1 MATDGP
7 TTPNDPSA
15 DPCTGCGGNCSGET
29 PEECRGP
36 APLPWLDP
44 HRCMF
49 FYEGRVFA
57 ADRFDDRLRRVE
69 LRVIYQHCLRLLGR
83 VQGGLLYTTTLLP
96 GETVDVYEYDRFRRV
111 RSEEERVS
119 VHSSFRQTVSALSQ
133 TRRFADASAY
143 VQTVTDVRTQ
153 TDRSI
158 SVGGGLA
165 GFFGGPSGSA
175 SVSTDVETTVASGAS
190 LHTVTDS
197 FTQNA
202 ITSAQATDAE
212 RSVVVSRFEDAE
224 HQQATRRTLRNDN
237 ECYAVTYFVRGVSEA
252 YEVTTRVLSI
262 EWRVGETPWRD
273 IADQDGPG
281 TGDPRG
287 AQGHPRGSPEARRVA
302 EGRAPDHA
310 AHRRHA
316 LRGRARALL
325 VVRADARG
333 GPCGST
339 SSRSACA
346 RAARAWRPS
355 CSNSSSNGAAR
366 PPTAWRSSSRR
377 GRSPPCPRRSRRT
390 STEEDGAV
398 ASGVVEKLRQS

>member
-7 TTPNDPSA
+7 TPIDPT
-15 DPCTGCGGNCSGET
+15 PCTGCGGNCSGET

-57 ADRFDDRLRRVE
+57 ADRFNDRLRRVE
-69 LRVIYQHCLRLLGR
+69 IRVIYQHCLRLLGR

-96 GETVDVYEYDRFRRV
+96 GETIDVYEYDRFRRV

-119 VHSSFRQTVSALSQ
+119 VHSSFRQTLSALSQ
-133 TRRFADASAY
+133 TRRFADASSY

-165 GFFGGPSGSA
+165 GFFGGPSGST
-175 SVSTDVETTVASGAS
+175 SVSTDVETTVATGAA

-202 ITSAQATDAE
+202 ITSAQSTDAE

-237 ECYAVTYFVRGVSEA
+237 ECYAVTYYVRGVSEA

-262 EWRVGETPWRD
+262 EWRIGDTPWRD
-273 IADQDGPG
+273 IADQDNLAPEIREALKAIVEGLPKPG
-281 TGDPRG
+281 ESLRDDRQITLPTDGTLYEAELAHCSSCEPMREE
-287 AQGHPRGSPEARRVA
+287 AMRIRLEQERLQARRACLEA
-302 EGRAPDHA
+302 ELLELELE
-310 AHRRHA
+310 RR
-316 LRGRARALL
+316 
-325 VVRADARG
+325 
-333 GPCGST
+333 
-339 SSRSACA
+339 
-346 RAARAWRPS
+346 RAAADGVALELGTWPI
-355 CSNSSSNGAAR
+355 AAL
-366 PPTAWRSSSRR
+366 PAPAS
-377 GRSPPCPRRSRRT
+377 
-390 STEEDGAV
+390 EEQ
-398 ASGVVEKLRQS
+398 EH

>member
-7 TTPNDPSA
+7 ATKNDDPTA
-15 DPCTGCGGNCSGET
+15 EPCTGCGGNCAGET

-57 ADRFDDRLRRVE
+57 ADRFNDRLRRVE
-69 LRVIYQHCLRLLGR
+69 IRVVYQHCLRLLGR

-96 GETVDVYEYDRFRRV
+96 GEAIDVYEYDRFRRV

-119 VHSSFRQTVSALSQ
+119 VHSSFRQTLSALSQ
-133 TRRFADASAY
+133 TRRFADASSY

-175 SVSTDVETTVASGAS
+175 SVSTDVETTVATGAS

-202 ITSAQATDAE
+202 ITSAQSTDAE

-237 ECYAVTYFVRGVSEA
+237 ECYAVTYYVRGVSEA

-262 EWRVGETPWRD
+262 EWRIGDTPWRD
-273 IADQDGPG
+273 IADQDNLAPEIREALKAIVEGLPKPG
-281 TGDPRG
+281 ESLRDDRQITLPTDGTLYEAELAHCSSCEPMREE
-287 AQGHPRGSPEARRVA
+287 AMRIRLEQERLQARRACLEA
-302 EGRAPDHA
+302 ELLELELE
-310 AHRRHA
+310 RR
-316 LRGRARALL
+316 
-325 VVRADARG
+325 
-333 GPCGST
+333 
-339 SSRSACA
+339 
-346 RAARAWRPS
+346 RAATDGVALELSEWPI
-355 CSNSSSNGAAR
+355 AAL
-366 PPTAWRSSSRR
+366 PAPES
-377 GRSPPCPRRSRRT
+377 
-390 STEEDGAV
+390 ED
-398 ASGVVEKLRQS
+398 EH